1 MLAGA
6 FPASAQVVVLAH
18 PPSGDF
24 VVVQNRPSPRTE
36 AMQRANA
43 KRRGAGWTLL
53 LNSTAPGYGAMFCF
67 RSQGGDVR
75 YFIAEGK
82 ATGKEAIIAARMEA
96 NAAAAGTGAFTSIC
110 GNWHNLNTY
119 PLEAQP
125 GLPATRQAA
134 DRSSGMTPG
143 DAGPRKEGERGLI
156 ELIKHQVRDHVACDP
171 KQQPGGCPETSPSRF
186 KQAAGVRG

>member
-24 VVVQNRPSPRTE
+24 VIVQNRPSPRTE

-43 KRRGAGWTLL
+43 KGRGAGWKPLL
-53 LNSTAPGYGAMFCF
+53 SSTVPGYGAMFCF
-67 RSQGGDVR
+67 RPKGGDVR

-82 ATGKEAIIAARMEA
+82 ATGKEAIADARARA
-96 NAAAAGTGAFTSIC
+96 NAAATGTGVFTSIC
-110 GNWHNLNTY
+110 GNWNNLNTY

-125 GLPATRQAA
+125 GMPATRQAA
-134 DRSSGMTPG
+134 GPLPG
-143 DAGPRKEGERGLI
+143 DDAGPRKEGERGLI
-156 ELIKHQVRDHVACDP
+156 ELIKHQVRDHVTCDP
-171 KQQPGGCPETSPSRF
+171 KQQPDKCPEPPPSRSN
-186 KQAAGVRG
+186 APTGVRG